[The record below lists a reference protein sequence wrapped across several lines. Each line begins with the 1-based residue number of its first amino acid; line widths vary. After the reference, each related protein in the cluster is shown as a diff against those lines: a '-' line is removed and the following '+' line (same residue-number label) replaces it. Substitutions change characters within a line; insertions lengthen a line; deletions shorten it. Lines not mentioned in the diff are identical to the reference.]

1 MKICGI
7 ITPNVSHLSYFVL
20 YHVVVNKFSIRRTSS
35 LTLRICDI
43 MSTKVLILRV
53 SNETLLYCINY
64 YVYLEVSMETPLCA
78 KNLHKFMIQ

>member
-1 MKICGI
+1 MCKKLAQI
-7 ITPNVSHLSYFVL
+7 Y
-20 YHVVVNKFSIRRTSS
+20 
-35 LTLRICDI
+35 DI